1 MSTKSSISWF
11 HMALV
16 TFVGYRTL
24 ALDYEECAS
33 APKLGVYVASHSNC
47 SKYIYCAGA
56 GSFEAECLGEH
67 YYDDITE
74 RCVDRALVKRCQ
86 AKGSDLAAST
96 TESPANRETLTDLIV
111 NTTKSPQPLAITLRL
126 LQNAGP
132 CYPYMVCYEGAGLAK
147 TCTPAQLVSCVQRQ
161 PARSIISCLTGVYG
175 FIPHPSNCAYFYY
188 CSNGYKII
196 HRCPLNYTW
205 NYEQRSC
212 VQRSQ
217 QKCYSQALRLRKRY
231 PSKPLPNTAQ

>member
-1 MSTKSSISWF
+1 MAAKSNIFWL
-11 HMALV
+11 HIGALL
-16 TFVGYRTL
+16 TFTGHRTL
-24 ALDYEECAS
+24 ALDFEECAS
-33 APKLGVYVASHSNC
+33 APQLGVYVASHTNC

-67 YYDDITE
+67 YYDDILE

-86 AKGSDLAAST
+86 AKALDVDVDLAGNT
-96 TESPANRETLTDLIV
+96 TESPTIRRIFTDLIV
-111 NTTKSPQPLAITLRL
+111 NTATSPQPLAITLRL
-126 LQNAGP
+126 LHNAGP

-147 TCTPAQLVSCVQRQ
+147 TCTPAQLVSCAQRQ
-161 PARSIISCLTGVYG
+161 PARAISSCLTGVYG
-175 FIPHPSNCAYFYY
+175 FMPHPRNCAYFYY

-196 HRCPLNYTW
+196 HRCPLNYSW

-217 QKCYSQALRLRKRY
+217 QKCYSQTLRLRK
-231 PSKPLPNTAQ
+231 Q